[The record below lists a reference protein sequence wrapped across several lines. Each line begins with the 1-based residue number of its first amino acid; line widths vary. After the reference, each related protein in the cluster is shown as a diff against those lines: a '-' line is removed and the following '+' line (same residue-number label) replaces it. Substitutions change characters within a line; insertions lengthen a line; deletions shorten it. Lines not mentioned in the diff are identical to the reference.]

1 MDIVINYDPSKKEYK
16 IYEPSSDTVLV
27 SSNLTEGIVNLD
39 IFLKS
44 QGLIKEDSDILLSE
58 NIDYHMDSYTMRA
71 MVESNVNLIKRLR
84 SGQSEFKNSSN
95 KFGLS
100 SNAVATIKNSIKT
113 KNGSAFDQKT
123 SDFSRGSKSFSK
135 GSFSGT
141 MGSFGKSDG
150 KFGSTLGKPRNK
162 KY

>member
-1 MDIVINYDPSKKEYK
+1 MDIVINYDPTKKEYK
-16 IYEPSSDTVLV
+16 IYEPSTDTVLV
-27 SSNLTEGIVNLD
+27 STNLTEGIVNLD

-44 QGLIKEDSDILLSE
+44 QGLIQEDSDILLSE

-71 MVESNVNLIKRLR
+71 MVESNVNLLKRLR

-100 SNAVATIKNSIKT
+100 NAATSNIKNTIKNKL
-113 KNGSAFDQKT
+113 DQKT
-123 SDFSRGSKSFSK
+123 SDFSKGSKNFSK
-135 GSFSGT
+135 GNFSGT
-141 MGSFGKSDG
+141 MGSFGKSSG
-150 KFGSTLGKPRNK
+150 KFGSNGLGGLKNK